1 MLKKNENMC
10 LAYLGKVMEG
20 QISESF
26 MSEVIPLLNFK
37 IGYLDR
43 VDTLVLKHICSLL
56 LLIVFSSPV
65 LS

>member
-43 VDTLVLKHICSLL
+43 VDTLVLKE
-56 LLIVFSSPV
+56 
-65 LS
+65 